1 MIHKKRGPFA
11 RFPFKAIGTWWRG
24 ARFPNVTE
32 WARSITNTHI
42 YICQY
47 SQLTVPA
54 AVQHISPLVRRSL
67 WTCWPF
73 SEFYNFL
80 KKEKFGAFFFFF
92 QGEKQLKSDPP
103 LEIHCPF
110 IMFGGFFLFDQ
121 PPWHFRRTWGFVESN
136 SSRAD
141 RISGRSKPTRKFM
154 LLFFVKLTR
163 LLH

>member
-42 YICQY
+42 YMSIQ
-47 SQLTVPA
+47 PA
-54 AVQHISPLVRRSL
+54 HRPSCRP
-67 WTCWPF
+67 TYFP
-73 SEFYNFL
+73 
-80 KKEKFGAFFFFF
+80 FGAPFVMDLLTFFRILQFLEEGKVWDFFFFF
-92 QGEKQLKSDPP
+92 QGEKHLKSDPP